1 MNASIAKPALV
12 AAALVLV
19 AGCERPPI
27 NTEQQGFRGTA
38 MVDVSNPRIEADRAA
53 SGIDDV
59 PQATPQAPAGG
70 PKAGDVYQN
79 VQVLGDLS
87 VAQFTRLMTAITQW
101 VAPAEEGCNY
111 CHEGANLASNG
122 KYTKVVSRRMIQMT
136 QHINSNWTD
145 HVAQTGVT
153 CYTCHRGN
161 AVPQY
166 IWFRDEGQEA
176 QPYAGYRGDD
186 AQNQPNESVAW
197 ASLPGDPFSSLIA
210 EKGAQIRVAAT
221 EALPGDDTGAAIQDT
236 ERTYGLMMHMSDA
249 LGENCTYCHNSR
261 AFANWEESSPKRVTA
276 WHGIHM
282 AQNLNANYLEP
293 LRDTYPDYRLGKLG
307 DAPKANCM
315 TCHQGNHKPLGGG
328 SMVYDYPSLRGN

>member
-1 MNASIAKPALV
+1 MMKASIAKPALV
-12 AAALVLV
+12 LAALVLV
-19 AGCERPPI
+19 TGCERPPI
-27 NTEQQGFRGTA
+27 ATEQQGFRGTGMA
-38 MVDVSNPRIEADRAA
+38 DVSNPRIEAARAA

-59 PQATPQAPAGG
+59 PAALPAVPGGG
-70 PKAGDVYQN
+70 PKAGDIYQN

-87 VAQFTRLMTAITQW
+87 VAEFTRLMTAITSW
-101 VAPAEEGCNY
+101 VAPDEGCTY
-111 CHEGANLASNG
+111 CHEGANLASDG

-166 IWFRDEGQEA
+166 IWFKDDGQKA
-176 QPYAGYRGDD
+176 QPYAGYRGE

-197 ASLPGDPFSSLIA
+197 ASLPGDPFSSLLMEEA
-210 EKGAQIRVAAT
+210 SIRVAST
-221 EALPGDDTGAAIQDT
+221 EPLPTGDTGAAIQDT
-236 ERTYGLMMHMSDA
+236 EHTYGLMMHMSDA

-261 AFANWEESSPKRVTA
+261 AFANWKESSPKRVTA
-276 WHGIHM
+276 WHGIQM
-282 AQNLNANYLEP
+282 ARNVNLEYLDP
-293 LRDTYPDYRLGKLG
+293 LQGSYPDNRLGPLG

-315 TCHQGNHKPLGGG
+315 TCHQGNNKPLGGA
-328 SMVYDYPSLRGN
+328 SMVSDYPSLRGN